1 MHCHGCGRINRM
13 DAIFCDGWGTRLT
26 APSTLGSSPTAEPVP
41 VGREEGHHH
50 PGRSRAPERLR
61 EGVFVGRQRLPGLPS
76 LPPLADPEQAR
87 FRLFDA
93 VTTCFARAAREQPLV
108 IVLNN
113 LHWADRPSLLLLE
126 FLTREIGASR
136 ILVLGTY
143 RDTEVSRQHPL
154 FETLGEL
161 TRDRL
166 TRRVQLGGLSQEDV
180 GRFIALAAG
189 DPPPQNLVG
198 TVHRQTEGNPLFVT
212 EVVRLLVQ
220 EGELSPAG
228 DSLYCISHGTKQWDI
243 GGKRGENHEK
253 GWDVGLD
260 NDSFVCGHV

>member
-161 TRDRL
+161 DPRPPDATGTARRL
-166 TRRVQLGGLSQEDV
+166 EPGGCGAIHRASRWRPTAPKS
-180 GRFIALAAG
+180 GG
-189 DPPPQNLVG
+189 DSPPPDGGQ
-198 TVHRQTEGNPLFVT
+198 
-212 EVVRLLVQ
+212 
-220 EGELSPAG
+220 PAIC
-228 DSLYCISHGTKQWDI
+228 DR
-243 GGKRGENHEK
+243 GGPVAGSGGGIIACR
-253 GWDVGLD
+253 
-260 NDSFVCGHV
+260 